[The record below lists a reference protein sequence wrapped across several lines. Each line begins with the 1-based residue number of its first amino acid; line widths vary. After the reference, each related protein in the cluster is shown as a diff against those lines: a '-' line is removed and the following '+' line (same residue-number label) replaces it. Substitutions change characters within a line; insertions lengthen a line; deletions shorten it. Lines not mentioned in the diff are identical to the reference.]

1 MTPSSSDYRNIINSF
16 KAKRLTDPE
25 IEKRLSNLMLFFDFS
40 ASLNQ
45 ISGVE
50 EIAHL
55 VVLTLLG
62 HTASRRSVFLLHTES
77 GFEIVAAKGYR
88 SKMSP
93 LNWKCSLNPPF
104 AEYYCQEDG
113 DDWRDLMELM
123 QLQAVI
129 PVHHGNRLL
138 AVVGLGEKTGG
149 HSYSQEELQTA
160 ATLVQMCAGAL
171 ANARTNQT
179 LHSLNRQLNLKIY
192 QRNTLFELSKDF
204 NAVWDTETIFRILGS
219 SLIGQLL
226 ISRCSVL
233 SISSEGFQLKFQ
245 RGFKLEQN
253 TIEALRE
260 IPVQILFTDATN
272 PTYVEE
278 MPAGIL
284 RDLLTAMGVH
294 LIVPMS
300 LNDEIRGVILLGVKR
315 NKNPFEQEDFDFIAT
330 LANLALVSEENARM
344 QQAMIEKQRMERE
357 LAIARD
363 IQVGLLPHASPE
375 IDGYE
380 IASVFHPC
388 YSVAGDYFD
397 FVPIST
403 RKVGIA
409 IGDVSGKSTP
419 AALIMASLQ
428 ASLRTIAAMEVVDP
442 VLTIEKINQLLC
454 KSQSSNKYV
463 TFFYGILNHETHRL
477 SYVNAGHCY
486 PLVVKTN
493 GNVDRLDI
501 GGTVLGFFK
510 DAAYRTATY
519 QLDPGDTM
527 ILYTDGVSEMIDE
540 REEEFGVE
548 RIIHVLKENTGS
560 SVNLIK
566 DALVSA
572 LQEHR
577 REQPQGDDTTFI
589 LLKRL

>member
-1 MTPSSSDYRNIINSF
+1 MTPSAFDYRNIIDSF
-16 KAKRLTDPE
+16 KAGRLTDLE

-55 VVLTLLG
+55 LVLTLLG
-62 HTASRRSVFLLHTES
+62 HTASRRSLFLLRTES
-77 GFEIVAAKGYR
+77 GFKIVEAKGYR
-88 SKMSP
+88 SKTTSP
-93 LNWKCSLNPPF
+93 NWKCTVDPPF
-104 AEYYCQEDG
+104 SEYYGLEEG
-113 DDWRDLMELM
+113 DWKDLMESM
-123 QLQAVI
+123 QLQVLI
-129 PVHHGNRLL
+129 PLHHDNRLL
-138 AVVGLGEKTGG
+138 ALVGLGEKTAG
-149 HSYSQEELQTA
+149 HAYSQEELQTA
-160 ATLVQMCAGAL
+160 STLVQMCAGAL

-192 QRNTLFELSKDF
+192 QLNTLFELSKDF
-204 NAVWDTETIFRILGS
+204 NAVWDPETIFRILGS

-233 SISSEGFQLKFQ
+233 SIFPDGFQLRFQ
-245 RGFKLEQN
+245 RGFKLEQS
-253 TIEALRE
+253 TIDALCE
-260 IPVQILFTDATN
+260 IPVQSLFADATN
-272 PTYVEE
+272 PTYVAE

-284 RDLLTAMGVH
+284 RDLLNATGVH

-300 LNDEIRGVILLGVKR
+300 LNNEIRGVILLGAKR
-315 NKNPFEQEDFDFIAT
+315 NKNLFSQEDFDFIAT

-344 QQAMIEKQRMERE
+344 QLAMIEKQRMERE

-380 IASVFHPC
+380 IATVFHPC

-397 FVPIST
+397 FLPISK

-419 AALIMASLQ
+419 AALIMACLQ

-463 TFFYGILNHETHRL
+463 TFFYGILNHETHCL

-510 DAAYRTATY
+510 DAAYRTASY

-527 ILYTDGVSEMIDE
+527 ILYTDGVSEMINE

-548 RIIHVLKENTGS
+548 GIIRVLKENAGL
-560 SVNLIK
+560 SVDSVK

-572 LQEHR
+572 LQQHR
-577 REQPQGDDTTFI
+577 QEQPQGDDTTFI

>member
-1 MTPSSSDYRNIINSF
+1 MTPSSFDYRNIIDSF
-16 KAKRLTDPE
+16 KAGRLTDPE

-62 HTASRRSVFLLHTES
+62 HTASRRSVFLLHKES
-77 GFEIVAAKGYR
+77 GFEILEAKGYR
-88 SKMSP
+88 SKTFSP
-93 LNWKCSLNPPF
+93 NWMCTVNPPY
-104 AEYYCQEDG
+104 AEYYSPEDDG
-113 DDWRDLMELM
+113 DWKNLMETM
-123 QLQAVI
+123 QLQVLI
-129 PVHHGNRLL
+129 PVHHGNKLL
-138 AVVGLGEKTGG
+138 ALVGLGEKTAG

-160 ATLVQMCAGAL
+160 STLVQMCAGAL
-171 ANARTNQT
+171 ANARTNQM
-179 LHSLNRQLNLKIY
+179 LYSLNRQLSLKIY
-192 QRNTLFELSKDF
+192 QLNNLFELSKDF
-204 NAVWDTETIFRILGS
+204 NAVWEPETIFRILGS

-233 SISSEGFQLKFQ
+233 SLSSEGVHLKFQ
-245 RGFKLEQN
+245 RGFKLGQ
-253 TIEALRE
+253 TTMEALCE
-260 IPVQILFTDATN
+260 VPVLALVADTTN
-272 PTYVEE
+272 PTYAGD
-278 MPAGIL
+278 MPAGKL
-284 RDLLTAMGVH
+284 RDLLTANGVH

-300 LNDEIRGVILLGVKR
+300 LNDEIRGVILLGEKR
-315 NKNPFEQEDFDFIAT
+315 NKNPFGQEDFDFIAT
-330 LANLALVSEENARM
+330 LVNLALVSEENARM
-344 QQAMIEKQRMERE
+344 QRAMIEKQRMERE

-397 FVPIST
+397 FLSISKL
-403 RKVGIA
+403 KVGIA

-419 AALIMASLQ
+419 AALIMACLQ
-428 ASLRTIAAMEVVDP
+428 ASLQTIAAMEIVDP

-486 PLVVKTN
+486 PLVIKAN
-493 GNVDRLDI
+493 GNVDRLET

-548 RIIHVLKENTGS
+548 RIISVLKENAGL
-560 SVNLIK
+560 SVNSVK

-572 LQEHR
+572 LQRHR
-577 REQPQGDDTTFI
+577 QEQPQGDDTTFI